1 MESETQM
8 KETCL
13 PAPCVRGRFAPS
25 PSGRMHLGNI
35 WCALLAW
42 LSVRS
47 QKGSMILRIEDLDT
61 DRCRPEYAEQL
72 MDDLHWLGLDWDEG
86 PDQKQTDAPYFQ
98 SECAELYE
106 QALKKISH
114 RAQIYPCYCS
124 RADLHTA
131 SAPHLSDGTVL
142 YSGRCRHL
150 SQEQRKTLEQSGRR
164 PSLRVAVPDCTI
176 QFTDGLYGFKE
187 QNLCCECGDFLLRRS
202 DGVFAYQLAVVVD
215 DGRMNV
221 PQIVRG
227 RDLLSSTPRQ
237 IWLQTLLGLSQPDY
251 IHTPLLCAQ
260 DGRRLSKR
268 EHDLDMSA
276 LRKRY
281 TPAQLTGRLG
291 FLAGLVPSD
300 AECTPN
306 DLISLFSWD
315 KIPRQDVIIDTSNW

>member
-164 PSLRVAVPDCTI
+164 PSLRISVGGGGGRWANECYADRTRQRSSLFYAPANLVANVAGAFSARLHTHTVAVCARWKKT
-176 QFTDGLYGFKE
+176 FK
-187 QNLCCECGDFLLRRS
+187 
-202 DGVFAYQLAVVVD
+202 A
-215 DGRMNV
+215 
-221 PQIVRG
+221 
-227 RDLLSSTPRQ
+227 
-237 IWLQTLLGLSQPDY
+237 
-251 IHTPLLCAQ
+251 
-260 DGRRLSKR
+260 
-268 EHDLDMSA
+268 
-276 LRKRY
+276 
-281 TPAQLTGRLG
+281 
-291 FLAGLVPSD
+291 
-300 AECTPN
+300 
-306 DLISLFSWD
+306 
-315 KIPRQDVIIDTSNW
+315 